1 MIEYQRIA
9 GRQLG
14 RDAIRRREMFADPFV
29 RVDPGFGW
37 QLTHAPM

>member
-9 GRQLG
+9 GRQLR

-29 RVDPGFGW
+29 GVDPGFGW